1 MELASR
7 ISHSRAPPDWQPH
20 TAPQLRYGLHFENS
34 FTSTKS
40 VAIRK
45 APKRPDG
52 EHSAHG
58 STAAYAP
65 SHTVQNETDFA
76 AKRLQVRPRV
86 QVRLE
91 RGNDVALYHHYAI
104 TGR

>member
-40 VAIRK
+40 AAIIK
-45 APKRPDG
+45 APKRSDG
-52 EHSAHG
+52 EHQFSARQH
-58 STAAYAP
+58 SCTQSYR
-65 SHTVQNETDFA
+65 SE
-76 AKRLQVRPRV
+76 
-86 QVRLE
+86 
-91 RGNDVALYHHYAI
+91 
-104 TGR
+104 